1 MRQSIDAIYENG
13 VLRPLV
19 PLNLADHEQVSVI
32 VESGAEEDWL
42 DREAWAWASAEGD
55 PSISLEDVRRRLAKI
70 KGSLSE
76 VVIAE
81 RGEY

>member
-1 MRQSIDAIYENG
+1 MRQSIDAIYEDG

-19 PLNLADHEQVSVI
+19 PLNLADHEQVSLV
-32 VESGAEEDWL
+32 VESGADQDWV
-42 DREAWAWASAEGD
+42 DRDAVAWASQEGD
-55 PSISLEDVRRRLAKI
+55 ASISLEDVRRRLAKS
-70 KGSLSE
+70 KGSLSD

>member
-19 PLNLADHEQVSVI
+19 PLNLPDHEQVSVI
-32 VESGAEEDWL
+32 VESGADKEWL
-42 DREAWAWASAEGD
+42 DHEALAWASEEGD

-70 KGSLSE
+70 KGSLSD

-81 RGEY
+81 RG